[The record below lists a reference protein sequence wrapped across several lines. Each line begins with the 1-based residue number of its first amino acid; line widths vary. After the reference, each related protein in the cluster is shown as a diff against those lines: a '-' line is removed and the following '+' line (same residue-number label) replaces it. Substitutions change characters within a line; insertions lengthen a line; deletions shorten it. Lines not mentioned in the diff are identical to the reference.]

1 MPSFNNQFL
10 SPVDADVNGKI
21 FDYAHAH
28 QLFVADNY
36 KLAPKYSFLYYVKF
50 DRDPTVSNIKDTS
63 SLIETGQ
70 LVNSVALPK
79 FTIDSKTL
87 NSYNRTNIIQT
98 KIKYDPVQITF
109 HDDGNN
115 TVLDFWRDY
124 YEYHYRDSDY
134 KDMFG
139 DSSTSNYQQKHK
151 YHFNNSSPLNTW
163 GYTLRNKAEEIHYL
177 KNIRIYSLN
186 RGTFT
191 EYILVNP
198 MITSFQHGQHTAA
211 DNGIMSHTMTI
222 AYETVLYYYGTVTDS
237 TVPGMLDLH
246 YDRRPSPL
254 TPFGLN
260 GQGAGG
266 FARPRV
272 FGARGVFG
280 NGGILDTTDQIIGDI
295 GSGNIG
301 DAVTKGF
308 KAYQNN
314 KGANLKN
321 IAAGE
326 AKRALLKGILTGTNP
341 FSGVNIPVISNL
353 AKGVGGAIQDGANW
367 TDAKFGI
374 SQSAQNRSGSAIG
387 AGYAQAGAAS
397 ASYEANQKLNTDGTA
412 GETDVTSNGD
422 NVSTNRPGDSYY
434 TSPTYRMPKD
444 DTADIN
450 SDFKPVQ
457 LNGSVQ
463 GPNNAASLR
472 TAQNAI
478 NGEDIPENNA
488 ANPGTAAAGIAF
500 NQGRPIP
507 AAPTA
512 RPGGAAFNQD
522 RPGARPPP
530 EEDSGSNWEPQTG
543 GRDGGGYAPYYSRT
557 MNNTPR
563 EDTSNQ
569 GKVDSTRKASPIP
582 GLQGGGGTII

>member
-10 SPVDADVNGKI
+10 NPVNADVNGKI

-50 DRDPTVSNIKDTS
+50 DRDTTVSNIKDTS

-87 NSYNRTNIIQT
+87 NAYNRTNLVQT
-98 KIKYDPVQITF
+98 KIKYDPVQIIF

-115 TVLDFWRDY
+115 TVLDFWKDY
-124 YEYHYRDSDY
+124 YDYHYRDSDY
-134 KDMFG
+134 RDPYG

-151 YHFNNSSPLNTW
+151 YNFNNSAPLNSW
-163 GYTLRNKAEEIHYL
+163 GYSLRNKAQEVHYL
-177 KNIRIYSLN
+177 KNVRIYSLN

-211 DNGIMSHTMTI
+211 DNGIMSHTMTLS
-222 AYETVLYYYGTVTDS
+222 YEAVLYYYGYVTSS
-237 TVPGMLDLH
+237 TIPGMLDLH

-254 TPFGLN
+254 TPNGL
-260 GQGAGG
+260 GASGTGG
-266 FARPRV
+266 FSRPRV

-295 GSGNIG
+295 GKGNLG
-301 DAVTKGF
+301 GALVKGF

-314 KGANLKN
+314 KGANLKD
-321 IAAGE
+321 IAAME
-326 AKRALLKGILTGTNP
+326 AKRALIKGILTGTNP

-353 AKGVGGAIQDGANW
+353 AKGVGGAMQDGADW
-367 TDAKFGI
+367 ASAKFGVK
-374 SQSAQNRSGSAIG
+374 QAVQNKSGSDIG
-387 AGYAQAGAAS
+387 AGYARAGAAS
-397 ASYEANQKLNTDGTA
+397 VSYERNQQLNTDGTT
-412 GETDVTSNGD
+412 GETDITSNGD
-422 NVSTNRPGDSYY
+422 NVSAHKPGDNVFN
-434 TSPTYRMPKD
+434 SPTYRMPKD

-457 LNGSVQ
+457 LNGSVA

-472 TAQNAI
+472 AAQNSAAGI
-478 NGEDIPENNA
+478 DTA
-488 ANPGTAAAGIAF
+488 ANPGTGAGGIAF
-500 NQGRPIP
+500 NQGSLGTRSSDD
-507 AAPTA
+507 A
-512 RPGGAAFNQD
+512 
-522 RPGARPPP
+522 
-530 EEDSGSNWEPQTG
+530 GSNWEPQTG
-543 GRDGGGYAPYYSRT
+543 SPNQQYAPYYSRT
-557 MNNTPR
+557 LNNTPR
-563 EDTSNQ
+563 EDSGQQ
-569 GKVDSTRKASPIP
+569 GRVEPDGGAAPPSPGI
-582 GLQGGGGTII
+582 TI

>member
-87 NSYNRTNIIQT
+87 NAYNRTNIIQT

-211 DNGIMSHTMTI
+211 DNGVMSHTMTI

-412 GETDVTSNGD
+412 GETDVVSNGES
-422 NVSTNRPGDSYY
+422 VSTNRPGDNVFN
-434 TSPTYRMPKD
+434 SPTYRMPKD

-457 LNGSVQ
+457 LNGSVA

-472 TAQNAI
+472 AAQNAAA
-478 NGEDIPENNA
+478 GEDAPVNPA
-488 ANPGTAAAGIAF
+488 AGRRPGGIAF
-500 NQGRPIP
+500 NQD
-507 AAPTA
+507 A
-512 RPGGAAFNQD
+512 
-522 RPGARPPP
+522 GARAS
-530 EEDSGSNWEPQTG
+530 DDAGSNWEPQTG
-543 GRDGGGYAPYYSRT
+543 GQDGGGYAPYYSRT

>member
-21 FDYAHAH
+21 FDYAHAN

-70 LVNSVALPK
+70 LVNSVSLPK
-79 FTIDSKTL
+79 FTIDSRTL
-87 NSYNRTNIIQT
+87 NAYNRTNLVQT

-115 TVLDFWRDY
+115 TVLDFWKDY
-124 YEYHYRDSDY
+124 YDYHYRDGDY
-134 KDMFG
+134 KDPFG

-151 YHFNNSSPLNTW
+151 YNFNNSAPLNSW
-163 GYTLRNKAEEIHYL
+163 GYSLRGGAQEVHYL
-177 KNIRIYSLN
+177 KNVRIYSLN

-198 MITSFQHGQHTAA
+198 IITSFQHGQHTAA
-211 DNGIMSHTMTI
+211 ENGVMSHTMSI
-222 AYETVLYYYGTVTDS
+222 SYEAVLYYYGYVTDA
-237 TVPGMLDLH
+237 TIPGMLDLH

-254 TPFGLN
+254 TPNGL
-260 GQGAGG
+260 GASGTGG

-280 NGGILDTTDQIIGDI
+280 NGGILDTTDQILSDI
-295 GSGNIG
+295 KGGNAG
-301 DAVTKGF
+301 DAIVKGF

-353 AKGVGGAIQDGANW
+353 AKGVGGAISDGADW
-367 TDAKFGI
+367 TSEKFGI
-374 SQSAQNRSGSAIG
+374 KQAVQNKTGSDIG
-387 AGYAQAGAAS
+387 AGYARAGAAS
-397 ASYEANQKLNTDGTA
+397 VSYEQNQKLNTDGTS

-434 TSPTYRMPKD
+434 TSPTFRMPKD

-450 SDFKPVQ
+450 ADFKPVQ

-543 GRDGGGYAPYYSRT
+543 APNQQYAPYYSRT

-563 EDTSNQ
+563 EDTSSQ
-569 GKVDSTRKASPIP
+569 GKVDSTRKAAPPIP